1 MIYARDITVSV
12 RGSRFLNGDHKNE
25 SRINKE
31 KKNSLFTKLFDRDLH
46 EIKTKHIITGER
58 P

>member
-12 RGSRFLNGDHKNE
+12 RGSRFLTVTIKMKAE
-25 SRINKE
+25 LII
-31 KKNSLFTKLFDRDLH
+31 SLFTKLFDGDLH
-46 EIKTKHIITGER
+46 EIKTKHVITGER

>member
-25 SRINKE
+25 SQINKE
-31 KKNSLFTKLFDRDLH
+31 KVCLQKLFDGDLH